1 MPRVDDET
9 DPRAPQW
16 EEFYRRA
23 RALGDK
29 CRCGDPV
36 EFSKDSHTMGVETI
50 EEEEIY
56 GFPKPD
62 DPTLD
67 ETCEELSNALQ
78 KASNDRV
85 EHDTAEV
92 KQALKNLRKAY
103 DEAAK
108 SNTVK
113 LRYIHAEPPS
123 SPWSPLEG
131 PKLKE
136 TLLARSWMKDLIG
149 GLRDKSLRPRLVVIG
164 DSGTGEF
171 LCLFIP
177 LMPSSVCIANFN
189 PGKSVGLVGYL
200 LFYFI
205 AQGERIILQS
215 TSSNG
220 RLGFIFDCDG
230 VRQVFSHNAETYND
244 GQSCY
249 LLVNADG
256 PSECPLGA
264 LSFCDKT
271 VVVTSP
277 NLKGKPA
284 LKNWQ
289 KQALAEPFVA
299 PPPSSHEVVYLLYV
313 ELFK

>member
-9 DPRAPQW
+9 DLRAPQW

-36 EFSKDSHTMGVETI
+36 EFSKDSHTMIVETI
-50 EEEEIY
+50 EEEDIY

-67 ETCEELSNALQ
+67 ETCEELGYALQ
-78 KASNDRV
+78 KASNDKV

-113 LRYIHAEPPS
+113 LHAEPPS
-123 SPWSPLEG
+123 SPWSPLEE

-136 TLLARSWMKDLIG
+136 TLLARSWMKDLIV

-164 DSGTGEF
+164 DSEF

-177 LMPSSVCIANFN
+177 LMPSSVCIA
-189 PGKSVGLVGYL
+189 
-200 LFYFI
+200 
-205 AQGERIILQS
+205 
-215 TSSNG
+215 T
-220 RLGFIFDCDG
+220 
-230 VRQVFSHNAETYND
+230 
-244 GQSCY
+244 
-249 LLVNADG
+249 
-256 PSECPLGA
+256 
-264 LSFCDKT
+264 
-271 VVVTSP
+271 
-277 NLKGKPA
+277 
-284 LKNWQ
+284 
-289 KQALAEPFVA
+289 
-299 PPPSSHEVVYLLYV
+299 
-313 ELFK
+313 